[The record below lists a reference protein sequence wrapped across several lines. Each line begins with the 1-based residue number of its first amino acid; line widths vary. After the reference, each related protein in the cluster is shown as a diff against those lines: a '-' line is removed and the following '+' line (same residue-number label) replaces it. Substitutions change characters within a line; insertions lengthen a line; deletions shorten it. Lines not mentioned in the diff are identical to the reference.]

1 MDSDDCLYR
10 GAQPRARRLSKV
22 RANRRQVVILRQS
35 SNFGGATFPRIYSN
49 RDCPVH
55 FHTAVAAHAGSAQ
68 LEWRLLKQA
77 IEAISGRV
85 QQSCAPGAGAKCH
98 GAPAVPD
105 RLEQEWCSLA
115 SGSF

>member
-35 SNFGGATFPRIYSN
+35 SNFGGATFPRVYVN

-55 FHTAVAAHAGSAQ
+55 FHPDATVDAG
-68 LEWRLLKQA
+68 
-77 IEAISGRV
+77 
-85 QQSCAPGAGAKCH
+85 GA
-98 GAPAVPD
+98 
-105 RLEQEWCSLA
+105 
-115 SGSF
+115 